1 MSARLRVVDAFDRL
15 SYRDRRAIAVG
26 LLIVVPAALWLFAV
40 KPYRAALAGVQERI
54 AAERALLER
63 EEALLAAA
71 PALPARLDEATLA
84 AERAET
90 GLVRAANAPLAEAE
104 LTEYLEN
111 MAGLS
116 RVLLQEIRGDAPDRR
131 AEPEPLDLQR
141 IRLSVQ
147 GESDLE
153 GVMTFLHRV
162 ENSPLLLRTVALS
175 IEPVMERQTQRRRDD
190 GDDAPPAPPRPTG
203 VMRFALVVE
212 GFGASFTPASA
223 PAAEVLE

>member
-1 MSARLRVVDAFDRL
+1 VSAPSRIADAFHRL
-15 SYRDRRAIAVG
+15 SYRDRRALVLG
-26 LLIVVPAALWLFAV
+26 LLILVPAALWLFAV
-40 KPYRAALAGVQERI
+40 QPYRAALAGVTERI

-63 EEALLAAA
+63 EEALLDAA
-71 PALPARLDEATLA
+71 PTLPARLDEAARA
-84 AERAET
+84 AERAQT

-104 LTEYLEN
+104 LTEYLEE
-111 MAGLS
+111 MAALS
-116 RVLLQEIRGDAPDRR
+116 RVLLQEIRGDAPDAR
-131 AEPEPLDLQR
+131 AEPEPLNLQK

-175 IEPVMERQTQRRRDD
+175 IEPVMERPPQRRRDD
-190 GDDAPPAPPRPTG
+190 DDQPPPPQRPTG

-212 GFGASFTPASA
+212 GFGASFTPESA
-223 PAAEVLE
+223 PATEVLE

>member
-1 MSARLRVVDAFDRL
+1 MSARLPVLDAFARL

-40 KPYRAALAGVQERI
+40 KPYRAALAGVRERI

-71 PALPARLDEATLA
+71 PALPARLDEAALA

-116 RVLLQEIRGDAPDRR
+116 RVLLQEIRGDAPDPR

-190 GDDAPPAPPRPTG
+190 DAPPAPPRPTG

-212 GFGASFTPASA
+212 GFGASFTPASS